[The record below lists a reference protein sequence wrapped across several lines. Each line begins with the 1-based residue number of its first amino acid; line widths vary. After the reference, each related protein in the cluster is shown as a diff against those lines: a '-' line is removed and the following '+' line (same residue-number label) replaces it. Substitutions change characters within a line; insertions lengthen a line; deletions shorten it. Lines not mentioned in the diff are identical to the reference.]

1 MRFKDYTVAQ
11 VLVGLHRI
19 GIVGLHE
26 ALRKAE
32 ETGVTGRDAIVDRA
46 MAHLSR
52 HNYIPDAQVDN
63 YRIAVWREYL
73 RGRGEDFSGFYSEV
87 PVTVRGEAGD
97 ERDRFIGL
105 VRGVLAELELR
116 PMLTVTPAV
125 RGETNPQLDIGGATI
140 VRGMPSYRALK
151 QAVRQSL
158 SDW

>member
-1 MRFKDYTVAQ
+1 MRFKDHTVTQ
-11 VLVGLHRI
+11 VLVGLHRV

-26 ALRKAE
+26 ALRKAGE
-32 ETGVTGRDAIVDRA
+32 GGSTERDAIVDQA

-52 HNYIPDAQVDN
+52 HNYIHDAQVDD

-73 RGRGEDFSGFYSEV
+73 RGRGEDFSAFYSEV

-97 ERDRFIGL
+97 ELDRFIGL
-105 VRGVLAELELR
+105 VRVVLAELELR
-116 PMLTVTPAV
+116 PMLTVTPAFG
-125 RGETNPQLDIGGATI
+125 GETNPRLAIGGATI

-158 SDW
+158 SEW

>member
-32 ETGVTGRDAIVDRA
+32 ETGVTGRDAIVDQA
-46 MAHLSR
+46 MTDLGGQ
-52 HNYIPDAQVDN
+52 NYIPDGLVES

-73 RGRGEDFSGFYSEV
+73 RGRGEDFSEFYSEV
-87 PVTVRGEAGD
+87 PLTVWGEPG
-97 ERDRFIGL
+97 EELNRFVGM
-105 VRGVLAELELR
+105 VRSVLAEFELR
-116 PMLTVTPAV
+116 AVVTLGPAAQD
-125 RGETNPQLDIGGATI
+125 GPNPQLGIGEETI
-140 VRGMPSYRALK
+140 VRGMPSRQQLK
-151 QAVRQSL
+151 LAVRKSI